1 MDPALKEHLV
11 RLVGPLYDN
20 PEAGTAF
27 DEVER
32 IEILARRLRE
42 PSPEESQLFE
52 LMVLF
57 HRLGR
62 WVSHPGNSEIIARTS
77 GGLLAAATI
86 DRLIESLRRLDAPET
101 ALERLVASA
110 VAIEA
115 AGVRGFMNRAAN
127 AYRSGRTAEEVAIE
141 EIDSPSE
148 TPEWMSQDAAI
159 MLSARR
165 ARARAAARALLEEL
179 RLSDVPM
186 SGAQ

>member
-1 MDPALKEHLV
+1 MNPALKEHLV
-11 RLVGPLYDN
+11 SLVGPLYDN

-42 PSPEESQLFE
+42 PTPEESQLFE

-62 WVSHPGNSEIIARTS
+62 WIAHPGNSEMIGRVS
-77 GGLLAAATI
+77 GGLLTGAMI
-86 DRLIESLRRLDAPET
+86 DQLTESLRRLDAPET
-101 ALERLVASA
+101 DMEKLVASA

-115 AGVRGFMNRAAN
+115 AGVRGFLNRAAN
-127 AYRSGRTAEEVAIE
+127 AYRTGRTVEEVAIE
-141 EIDSPSE
+141 EIESPGE
-148 TPEWMSQDAAI
+148 APRWMSQDAAT

-179 RLSDVPM
+179 QLSDTPVAR
-186 SGAQ
+186 G

>member
-1 MDPALKEHLV
+1 MNPVLKEHLV
-11 RLVGPLYDN
+11 SLIGPLYDN

-42 PSPEESQLFE
+42 PAPEESQLFE

-62 WVSHPGNSEIIARTS
+62 WIAHPGNSEMIGRAS
-77 GGLLAAATI
+77 GGLLTASMI
-86 DRLIESLRRLDAPET
+86 DQLTESVRRLEAPET
-101 ALERLVASA
+101 DLEKLVASA
-110 VAIEA
+110 IAIEA
-115 AGVRGFMNRAAN
+115 AGIRGFLNRAAN
-127 AYRSGRTAEEVAIE
+127 AYRNDRTVEEVAIE
-141 EIDSPSE
+141 EIESPGAI
-148 TPEWMSQDAAI
+148 PGWMSPDAAT

-179 RLSDVPM
+179 QLSDAPVTR
-186 SGAQ
+186 G

>member
-1 MDPALKEHLV
+1 MNPALKEHLV
-11 RLVGPLYDN
+11 SLVGPLYDN

-42 PSPEESQLFE
+42 PTPEESQLFE

-62 WVSHPGNSEIIARTS
+62 WIAHSGNSEMIVRAS
-77 GGLLAAATI
+77 GGLLTAAMIHQLTG
-86 DRLIESLRRLDAPET
+86 SLRRLDAPET
-101 ALERLVASA
+101 DLEKLVASA

-115 AGVRGFMNRAAN
+115 AGVRGFLNRAAN
-127 AYRSGRTAEEVAIE
+127 AYRSGRTVEEVAIE
-141 EIDSPSE
+141 EIENLGE
-148 TPEWMSQDAAI
+148 TPGWMSQDAAT

-179 RLSDVPM
+179 QLSDVPVTQ
-186 SGAQ
+186 G